1 MNEKGP
7 LLPQQKPLP
16 QVSAADRISPDD
28 SRTLAT
34 RDREV
39 IRRWAERRHAEPA
52 TGIGTVDVNDGD
64 AGVRF
69 NFPGA
74 SPFHAISW
82 EAWFADVE
90 EHGLVFV
97 FEETTGGGTLSN
109 RYRLIKPDDW
119 PGHLI

>member
-1 MNEKGP
+1 MKEKGP

-16 QVSAADRISPDD
+16 HVSSADDISPDD

-34 RDREV
+34 RDKEV

-52 TGIGTVDVNDGD
+52 TGFGTVDVNDGD

-74 SPFHAISW
+74 SPFRGISW
-82 EAWFADVE
+82 DEWFANLDA
-90 EHGLVFV
+90 HGLVFV
-97 FEETTGGGTLSN
+97 FEESTGSGTMSN
-109 RYRLIKPDDW
+109 RYRLIRPEDW
-119 PGHLI
+119 PSQV